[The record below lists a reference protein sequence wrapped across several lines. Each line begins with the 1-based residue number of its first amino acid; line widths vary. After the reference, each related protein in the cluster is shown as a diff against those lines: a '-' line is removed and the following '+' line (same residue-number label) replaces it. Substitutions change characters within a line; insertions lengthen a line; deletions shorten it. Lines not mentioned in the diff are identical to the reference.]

1 MIFDQGTVFPGNNV
15 SWFAPL
21 RETWLGNNVSAT
33 LILSFLGG
41 RSRRDTTMVDYS
53 DCSVRVKQHKLVQGK
68 QLELQ
73 IILVCA
79 QPPEQKYVCD
89 AMFKQG
95 MVTSCTDESG
105 TREAKP
111 KTDPP
116 TINPQRYVF

>member
-1 MIFDQGTVFPGNNV
+1 
-15 SWFAPL
+15 
-21 RETWLGNNVSAT
+21 
-33 LILSFLGG
+33 
-41 RSRRDTTMVDYS
+41 MVDYS
-53 DCSVRVKQHKLVQGK
+53 DCSVRVKQYKFVQDK

-79 QPPEQKYVCD
+79 QPPQQKYVCD

-116 TINPQRYVF
+116 TIKAEGYVF